1 MWKSGGFSSSLQ
13 YRCHKAIVYWKAY
26 VPWSLLPDQIL
37 PHLSKFLTIFID
49 SKIEAVD
56 NQMCKISLQQELI
69 LLFSGHLFSKT
80 NASCF
85 LELGILHKKST
96 ISMSRQSGRKYPTIL
111 QSFILTTTYK
121 ILYLLPIVVRNVVKL
136 SKSIQISEILRF
148 CVFVYAKG

>member
-1 MWKSGGFSSSLQ
+1 MFLGLS
-13 YRCHKAIVYWKAY
+13 YI
-26 VPWSLLPDQIL
+26 PDQIL

-96 ISMSRQSGRKYPTIL
+96 ISMS
-111 QSFILTTTYK
+111 
-121 ILYLLPIVVRNVVKL
+121 
-136 SKSIQISEILRF
+136 
-148 CVFVYAKG
+148 